1 MTTASPASANASTQ
15 MLEEKSLLAALER
28 NLAIIEFNLNREVIW
43 VNENFALAMGYTVP
57 ELIGMSHRQ
66 FCTDEFKNSRE
77 YENMWADLAKGIKF
91 QEKIERV
98 NKRGEIL
105 WLEATY
111 IPILNERG
119 EVDGVLKIATDITYR
134 EKTTMKILS
143 QLKEMPVELVNVV
156 MDNSKEKMEA
166 LQALKKQTDLI
177 SEVSKLIHN
186 ISTQTNI
193 LALNAAIE
201 AARAGEHGRGF
212 NVVADEV
219 RKLAA
224 SVAKSINQV
233 NDNVGNIRQEA
244 ERVNKITTN
253 LQQEILE
260 TESKFKNILAEL
272 EKLNRN

>member
-1 MTTASPASANASTQ
+1 
-15 MLEEKSLLAALER
+15 
-28 NLAIIEFNLNREVIW
+28 
-43 VNENFALAMGYTVP
+43 
-57 ELIGMSHRQ
+57 
-66 FCTDEFKNSRE
+66 
-77 YENMWADLAKGIKF
+77 
-91 QEKIERV
+91 
-98 NKRGEIL
+98 
-105 WLEATY
+105 
-111 IPILNERG
+111 
-119 EVDGVLKIATDITYR
+119 
-134 EKTTMKILS
+134 MKILS